1 MNHTVGEQL
10 RAAREGMNLSL
21 EQVSRTTFI
30 KLRFLEALEEDR
42 LEEMHTAAQARG
54 FLRMYADLLGIQPQ
68 PLLDIWDGNVLLDE
82 PLVEIIEELPPANGE
97 DSEIPVVNLP
107 DESPDAP
114 QVDFME
120 ESSSFGTSAEKFQI
134 IGQIL
139 KKRREDL
146 CISYEDV
153 EKFILIRPKYLK
165 ALEEGNIDN
174 LPSSVQGRGMLA
186 NYAHFLEVDNA
197 HLQLVFAEGLQQRR
211 VEISLPA
218 PAAEKR
224 KTLIRPSKPAHP
236 QDGSPR
242 KPPFLKTFLTPDLL
256 IAIPLITIL
265 LGFSLWAVYEVLSRR
280 GAVPEIQAP
289 DISSVLL
296 ETATPDAII
305 TADMMLEP
313 TSALA
318 QEATIQASGMQEGEE
333 EEEAEVTEPVA
344 VGNMP
349 LNLNIVA
356 RRNAWLKV
364 TVGKSVVF
372 NGRVISGNAYP
383 FSGNERIEFITGN
396 AAALQVFYNGTDLGS
411 LGLNGQVANMIFT
424 LDGIITPTPRFSPT
438 PTATIQATVTMQP
451 TATQAPATMT
461 PLIP

>member
-1 MNHTVGEQL
+1 MNHSVGERL
-10 RAAREGMNLSL
+10 RAAREGKNLSL
-21 EQVSRTTFI
+21 EQVSKATFI

-54 FLRMYADLLGIQPQ
+54 FLRMYADLLDIQPQ

-82 PLVEIIEELPPANGE
+82 PPAEITEELPLANGE
-97 DSEIPVVNLP
+97 ESETIAIYLP
-107 DESPDAP
+107 DEPSDAP
-114 QVDFME
+114 QVDIME
-120 ESSSFGTSAEKFQI
+120 EPSSTGTSAEKFQI

-146 CISYEDV
+146 RITHDDV
-153 EKFILIRPKYLK
+153 EKFVHIRPKYLK
-165 ALEEGNIDN
+165 ALEEGNIDD
-174 LPSSVQGRGMLA
+174 LPSSVQGRGMLT

-197 HLQLVFAEGLQQRR
+197 RLQLLFAEGLQQRR

-224 KTLIRPSKPAHP
+224 KTLIRPSKPVHP
-236 QDGSPR
+236 QDGAPR
-242 KPPFLKTFLTPDLL
+242 KPPFIKTFITPDLL
-256 IAIPLITIL
+256 ISVPLIIIL
-265 LGFSLWAVYEVLSRR
+265 LGFSFWAVYEVLSRR

-296 ETATPDAII
+296 ETATPDALI
-305 TADMMLEP
+305 TAEVMLEP

-318 QEATIQASGMQEGEE
+318 QEATLQASEMQQEE
-333 EEEAEVTEPVA
+333 KDEVVEPVA
-344 VGNMP
+344 AGNMP

-438 PTATIQATVTMQP
+438 PTLTVQPTATLQP
-451 TATQAPATMT
+451 TATQVPATMT